1 MLNYDAPP
9 ADGSCKGQD
18 VSKWFPLIEK
28 GLPREQWEKYK
39 QDMKDAI
46 ELCNSCHA
54 EEHCL
59 EYSLRHE
66 PLGIWGG
73 KTESQR
79 ALIRSE
85 RDILLSRDARIFLPG
100 IGRRNANG
108 FAYKG
113 NFRLKDAVIKK
124 SLREAQ

>member
-1 MLNYDAPP
+1 MPNYDAPP

-46 ELCNSCHA
+46 ELCNSCPS

-85 RDILLSRDARIFLPG
+85 RDILLSREARIFLPG

-113 NFRLKDAVIKK
+113 NFRLRDAAMKK
-124 SLREAQ
+124 YSEETQ

>member
-1 MLNYDAPP
+1 
-9 ADGSCKGQD
+9 
-18 VSKWFPLIEK
+18 
-28 GLPREQWEKYK
+28 
-39 QDMKDAI
+39 MKDAI

>member
-1 MLNYDAPP
+1 LTNYDAPP
-9 ADGSCKGQD
+9 TDGNCKGQD

-39 QDMKDAI
+39 QNTNDAL
-46 ELCNSCHA
+46 ELCGSCHA
-54 EEHCL
+54 VEHCL

-79 ALIRSE
+79 ALLRSQ
-85 RDILLSRDARIFLPG
+85 RDILLSREARIFLPG

-113 NFRLKDAVIKK
+113 NYRLKDAAIVK